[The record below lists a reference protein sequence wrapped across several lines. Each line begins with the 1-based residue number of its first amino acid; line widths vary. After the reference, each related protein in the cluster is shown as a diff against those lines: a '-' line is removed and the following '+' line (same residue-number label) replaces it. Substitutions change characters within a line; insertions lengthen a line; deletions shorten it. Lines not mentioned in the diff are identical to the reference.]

1 MKYTIGIEPDNE
13 KLDAKMVVIRNAQGR
28 IRKIPA
34 RGLTYDQ
41 AVLVLDPIRYA
52 AEFGLLESAFQ
63 CARMRFDLK
72 KVESK

>member
-1 MKYTIGIEPDNE
+1 MNYTIGIEPDNE
-13 KLDAKMVVIRNAQGR
+13 KRGAKMVVIRNAQGE

-41 AVLVLDPIRYA
+41 AVSVLDPIRYA
-52 AEFGLLESAFQ
+52 AEFGLSEAAFQ

-72 KVESK
+72 EVESK